1 MVILKQLAELVLWF
15 FLWCAIPA
23 VLLYPLAIW
32 VLKHTL
38 ISERVIITSYL
49 IGVGLL
55 FLPTGLVIDF
65 LYRRF
70 VRGPASNRD
79 SK

>member
-1 MVILKQLAELVLWF
+1 MVILKQLAKVVFWF

-32 VLKHTL
+32 ALKHML
-38 ISERVIITSYL
+38 ISEHVIIQCYV
-49 IGVGLL
+49 IGIALL
-55 FLPTGLVIDF
+55 FLPTGLVIDS

-70 VRGPASNRD
+70 LSH
-79 SK
+79 

>member
-1 MVILKQLAELVLWF
+1 MVILKQLAELVFWF

-32 VLKHTL
+32 TLKHTL
-38 ISERVIITSYL
+38 ISEHAIIQCVIQCYA
-49 IGVGLL
+49 IGIALL

-70 VRGPASNRD
+70 VRDRSGI
-79 SK
+79 